1 MPYENK
7 KGFNF
12 SIEERKEDKDRY
24 KIINEIQ
31 ELSSAQKKSII
42 LEGFSEEV
50 NKPKKYK
57 QLQTKSIKI

>member
-50 NKPKKYK
+50 NKPKNI
-57 QLQTKSIKI
+57 SN